1 VQSGVAFSLAQ
12 LDYARVETWL
22 SRLIELDPKSDYAL
36 LLATHVYA
44 QVNDPLRSRQMLD
57 FAYRHYRE
65 DPARRWRWIAHASIM
80 ARHRLHDL
88 PLALHYARALALAP
102 DTARIPAWAQQ
113 MQVFLHE
120 ALGESE
126 AALALLGGLLD
137 TGRVQD
143 PHEIHFLMEQAERLR
158 SAERSTST
166 SAGIDLA
173 RKRLGL
179 RRFALLHQSLCIWHN
194 HTQRR
199 SSGRDDRRL
208 EPTNRQREEIH
219 ASRSSRLY
227 LDRDRHRAGDHRSVT
242 RWCAE
247 GPGAD
252 HWRARA
258 QPDRAAG

>member
-1 VQSGVAFSLAQ
+1 MRGLLVLVLSAQLLFAWLQPRPAASLEAFPPPPTAAALRGLSFGEPVALAQLLGLYVQSFDVQSGVAFSLAQ

-173 RKRLGL
+173 R
-179 RRFALLHQSLCIWHN
+179 
-194 HTQRR
+194 
-199 SSGRDDRRL
+199 
-208 EPTNRQREEIH
+208 
-219 ASRSSRLY
+219 AS
-227 LDRDRHRAGDHRSVT
+227 D
-242 RWCAE
+242 
-247 GPGAD
+247 
-252 HWRARA
+252 
-258 QPDRAAG
+258 